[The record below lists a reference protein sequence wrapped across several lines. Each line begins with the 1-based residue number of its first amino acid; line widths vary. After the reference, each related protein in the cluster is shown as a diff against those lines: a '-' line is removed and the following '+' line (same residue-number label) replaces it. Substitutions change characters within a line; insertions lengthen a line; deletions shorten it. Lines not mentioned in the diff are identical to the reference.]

1 MKPVARIVSWSA
13 VICIVLIFI
22 TIFSPLACSKKQ
34 PPEGKVLVRIGYLNI
49 VASLPLFVAEEK
61 GFFEDAV
68 VQYKATVIATSNQLV
83 DALVAG
89 NLDCYIES
97 SAVPVLAVELQSPGK
112 LKVFSVSEITY
123 QAPFD
128 ALIVKEDSPIKTL
141 SELSG
146 KKIGVFP
153 GSTATNLLKKYLKD
167 KGVNVSSITFV
178 PIPPANQLMALIKGS
193 IDALHAYEP
202 TTAIAMAK
210 GGVRQLFGSVYAAML
225 SPNPQG
231 VAAISAEFIKKHP
244 DTAAKVVS
252 AFERAM
258 VFMEE
263 HDAETRQIL
272 AKKMG
277 LSEDVAKHCVFLY
290 MLPHNQIPVDI
301 FQQYS
306 DMLTDL
312 GELSGK
318 VRVEELLYHKSSK

>member
-1 MKPVARIVSWSA
+1 MKRFANSFTRRAILFSVLLLIV
-13 VICIVLIFI
+13 FFF
-22 TIFSPLACSKKQ
+22 TACAKK
-34 PPEGKVLVRIGYLNI
+34 PAETKPTVRIGYLNI
-49 VASLPLFVAEEK
+49 VASLPLFVAEER
-61 GFFEDAV
+61 GFFKDAGI
-68 VQYKATVIATSNQLV
+68 QYDATVIATSNQLV
-83 DALVAG
+83 DAIVAG

-112 LKVFSVSEITY
+112 LRVFSVSEITS

-128 ALIVKEDSPIKTL
+128 ALLVKEDSSIKRL
-141 SELSG
+141 PELSG
-146 KKIGVFP
+146 KRIGVFP

-167 KGVNVSSITFV
+167 QGVDVSSITFV
-178 PIPPANQLMALIKGS
+178 PLPPTNQLTALIQGA

-210 GGVRQLFGSVYAAML
+210 GGVRQLFGSAYAAML

-231 VAAISAEFIKKHP
+231 VAAVSAEFIKKHP

-258 VFMEE
+258 VFMKER
-263 HDAETRQIL
+263 DAETRQIL

-277 LSEDVAKHCVFLY
+277 LSEDVAKRCVFLY
-290 MLPHNQIPVDI
+290 MLPHNQIPADI
-301 FQQYS
+301 FQRYS

-318 VRVEELLYHKSSK
+318 VKVAGLLYHK